1 MIGTPNYATH
11 NSGTPL
17 RYVILASALFTVAGT
32 ARAQECVE
40 CHQKVTPGIVKE
52 WRLSKHAENGITCA
66 ACHGTN
72 SEIPTPETC
81 NMCHKE
87 KVTEFRA
94 GKHAKAWTSMIA
106 MPTIHWQP
114 MMHIEGLKGC
124 GGCHK
129 IGLKSGEE
137 IRKLTKE
144 SGGYGLASCDACHTR
159 HQFSLREAR
168 EPQTCLTCHMG
179 IDHPQWEMYSTS
191 KHGVRYT
198 LKQMKT
204 LPEDTAAPT
213 CQFCHLPNGTHTNR
227 TAWGFLALRLP
238 MPQDKEWA
246 ADRVTILQALG
257 VLDPQG
263 QPTPRLNAVTSIDMV
278 RLTEEDFQK
287 ERTKILTACATC
299 HSGKFAK
306 GELAKGDA
314 IICEADRL
322 MAEAIRVV
330 ADLYKN
336 RIIPKPQNYAAAF
349 PDILTFHDAPTVV
362 EQKLFLMFLEH
373 RMRAF
378 QGAFHM
384 NPDYSF
390 WYGWSAMKRDL
401 AEIRELALQMRR
413 NAGKK

>member
-1 MIGTPNYATH
+1 M
-11 NSGTPL
+11 L
-17 RYVILASALFTVAGT
+17 RYMMLTGALFAVALSV
-32 ARAQECVE
+32 RAQECVE
-40 CHQKVTPGIVKE
+40 CHQKITPGIVKE
-52 WRLSKHAENGITCA
+52 WRASKHAENGITCS

-72 SEIPTPETC
+72 SGIPTPETC

-87 KVTEFRA
+87 KVAEFRA

-129 IGLKSGEE
+129 IGLKTEE
-137 IRKLTKE
+137 ETRTLKKE

-168 EPQTCLTCHMG
+168 EPQACLTCHMG

-191 KHGVRYT
+191 KHGVRHT
-198 LKQMKT
+198 LKQAKI

-246 ADRVTILQALG
+246 QDRVTIMEALG

-278 RLTEEDFQK
+278 RLTEDDFQK
-287 ERTKILTACATC
+287 EREKILKACMNC
-299 HSGKFAK
+299 HSEKFAK

-314 IICEADRL
+314 IIRESDRV

-330 ADLYKN
+330 AGLYN
-336 RIIPKPQNYAAAF
+336 DRIILKPENYTASF
-349 PDILTFHDAPTVV
+349 PDILTFHDAPTVI

-373 RMRAF
+373 RMRTF

-401 AEIRELALQMRR
+401 TEIRELAAQMRR

>member
-1 MIGTPNYATH
+1 
-11 NSGTPL
+11 
-17 RYVILASALFTVAGT
+17 
-32 ARAQECVE
+32 
-40 CHQKVTPGIVKE
+40 
-52 WRLSKHAENGITCA
+52 
-66 ACHGTN
+66 
-72 SEIPTPETC
+72 
-81 NMCHKE
+81 
-87 KVTEFRA
+87 
-94 GKHAKAWTSMIA
+94 MIA

-129 IGLKSGEE
+129 IGLKTEE
-137 IRKLTKE
+137 ETRTLKKE

-159 HQFSLREAR
+159 HQFSLNEAR
-168 EPQTCLTCHMG
+168 EPQACLTCHMG

-191 KHGVRYT
+191 KHGVRHT
-198 LKQMKT
+198 LKQTKT

-246 ADRVTILQALG
+246 TILEALG

-287 ERTKILTACATC
+287 EREKILKACMNC
-299 HSGKFAK
+299 HSEKFAK

-314 IICEADRL
+314 IIRETDKV

-330 ADLYKN
+330 AGLYN
-336 RIIPKPQNYAAAF
+336 DRIIVKPETYAASF
-349 PDILTFHDAPTVV
+349 PDILTFHDAPTVI
-362 EQKLFLMFLEH
+362 EQKLFLMFLDH

-401 AEIRELALQMRR
+401 TEIKELADQMRR